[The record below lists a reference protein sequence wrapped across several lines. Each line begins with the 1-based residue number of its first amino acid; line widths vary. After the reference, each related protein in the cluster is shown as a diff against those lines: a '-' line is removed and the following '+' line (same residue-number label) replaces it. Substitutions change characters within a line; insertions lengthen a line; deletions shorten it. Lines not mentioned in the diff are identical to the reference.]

1 MVVLISK
8 AIVGGTLLHEFKT
21 IKTIAQAA
29 LPVDERLMIRRCRYA
44 HDADEGAK
52 RLCIVTGTHGDE
64 LAGQYVCFALARRLQ
79 AQPEAL
85 HGVVDLY
92 PALNP
97 LGIDTVTRGVPAFD
111 LDMNRLFP
119 GTHDGSAHEQI
130 AAEIVADLQGADLVL
145 DVHASNIFLREVLQA
160 RIQREDV
167 ERLVPIARLL
177 NLDFVWAYPAATVL
191 QSTLSYSLNERHTPC
206 LSIEMDVGMRI
217 NTAVGDRLVEG
228 VLNAM
233 AHMGMWTGPVQ
244 PVSEPVCALEEE
256 KDVVFL
262 NAEASGIYV
271 ADPIEGDR
279 VRAGQRIGR
288 ILDPLEGEV
297 LSEICAPCD
306 ALVFTMRA
314 YPVVYQGSLIAR
326 LCKEVRA

>member
-1 MVVLISK
+1 MEQLKQITTV
-8 AIVGGTLLHEFKT
+8 
-21 IKTIAQAA
+21 AQAA
-29 LPVDERLMIRRCRYA
+29 LPVDEKLMIRRCRYQNG
-44 HDADEGAK
+44 DAASGK

-64 LAGQYVCFALARRLQ
+64 LAGQYVCFELARRIQ
-79 AQPEAL
+79 KTPEAL
-85 HGVVDLY
+85 HGVVDIY

-119 GTHDGSAHEQI
+119 GTCDGAAHEQI
-130 AAEIVADLQGADLVL
+130 AADIVADLTGADLVL

-160 RIQREDV
+160 RVQREHV
-167 ERLVPIARLL
+167 EQLVPIAKRL
-177 NLDFVWAYPAATVL
+177 NLDFIWAYPAATVL
-191 QSTLSYSLNERHTPC
+191 ESTLSYTLNDRQTPC
-206 LSIEMDVGMRI
+206 IAIEMDVAMRI
-217 NTAVGDRLVEG
+217 NVATGDRFVEG

-233 AHMGMWTGPVQ
+233 AHMGMWTGPIT

-262 NAEASGIYV
+262 SAEASGIYV
-271 ADPIEGDR
+271 ADPVENDR
-279 VRAGQRIGR
+279 VRAGQRLGR
-288 ILDPLEGEV
+288 ILDPLAGEV
-297 LSEICAPCD
+297 LSEVFAPCD

-326 LCKEVRA
+326 LCKEERV